1 LPVAVPVVVTAK
13 QGAGGDIQ
21 FVFVERIGRFG
32 WKCQEASLINFSAGA
47 YLNEMGIT
55 NPLNHKENPS
65 NGRDVSQFD
74 QVPDPEDK
82 VDAKDP
88 DNQQH
93 PFGDD
98 VKSFTRFL
106 RSTEAPPRDFSLAG
120 TQDAQEG
127 EKLFRN
133 NETLGCAICHHPDHI
148 TPKAG
153 TPIKALY
160 AGSKPLPGSDLG
172 TVPSALG
179 NKIIHPYSDFM
190 LHDVGTG
197 DGIAQTQHAQ
207 RPPRGPENL
216 QKAPDETLTR
226 EGVVRVQARPQP
238 GRRRALSGEPGL
250 DQRTINMIRTAPLW
264 GLRVRP
270 QLLHDGSALTIDEA
284 IRRHKGQAEEVM
296 KKYVKLVGEHPE
308 QARQLIA
315 FLNSL

>member
-1 LPVAVPVVVTAK
+1 VVSGK
-13 QGAGGDIQ
+13 QAADGSFE

-32 WKCQEASLINFSAGA
+32 WKCQEASLVNFSAGA

-55 NPLNHKENPS
+55 NPLNPKENLS
-65 NGRDVSQFD
+65 NGRDVSAFD

-82 VDAKDP
+82 TDPKDP
-88 DNQQH
+88 DNENH

-106 RSTEAPPRDFSLAG
+106 RSTKAPPRDFSLAN
-120 TQDAQEG
+120 TTDAQEG

-133 NETLGCAICHHPDHI
+133 NETLGCAICHHPDFT
-148 TPKAG
+148 TPSAG
-153 TPIKALY
+153 MSIQALY
-160 AGSKPLPGSDLG
+160 AGDKSSPGSDLG
-172 TVPSALG
+172 TVPPALG
-179 NKIIHPYSDFM
+179 NKIIHPFSDFM
-190 LHDVGTG
+190 LHDIGTG

-207 RPPRGPENL
+207 RPARGLEKL
-216 QKAPDETLTR
+216 QKAPAETLR
-226 EGVVRVQARPQP
+226 KEGITRVQPRPRP
-238 GRRRALSGEPGL
+238 GARRALTDDPGL
-250 DQRTINMIRTAPLW
+250 DQRTINTMRTAPLW

-284 IRRHKGQAEEVM
+284 IRRHKGQAEEVT
-296 KKYVKLVGEHPE
+296 KKYLKLVAGHPE